1 MTFAPQSYTALVEN
15 TLALSPDLQF
25 RGSSGGSSMC
35 SRTRA
40 LRSEVLEG

>member
-1 MTFAPQSYTALVEN
+1 MTFALQSYAALVEN
-15 TLALSPDLQF
+15 TLVLSQDVQL
-25 RGSSGGSSMC
+25 RESSGGSNMC

>member
-1 MTFAPQSYTALVEN
+1 MTFALQSYAVLVEN
-15 TLALSPDLQF
+15 TLTLSQDTQF

-35 SRTRA
+35 SQTRA

>member
-15 TLALSPDLQF
+15 TFTLSQDAQL
-25 RGSSGGSSMC
+25 RESSGGFSMC

>member
-1 MTFAPQSYTALVEN
+1 MTFAPQPYTALLEN
-15 TLALSPDLQF
+15 TFALLWDARSKV
-25 RGSSGGSSMC
+25 SSGGFGMC